1 MRRLPL
7 PSLLALALVATTP
20 FASAQD
26 AVDLSKAC
34 GGDPA
39 QALRAIAAADG
50 RNAAQELAAALREP
64 LDGPTLLAL
73 LRFGLGHPDDAV
85 VVGAAVL
92 GRGQIV
98 AVPELARAATVA
110 VPKVLAKGSPLDVDA
125 AQALVGSVDVPAI
138 LARAGALPDLLASNW
153 LGHAHRMMR
162 AEHVPALDVAA
173 RAATGQLR
181 ATLVD
186 DAALVA
192 EYSGL
197 HEERVVALQGW
208 ALGATA
214 EPRADGLPQ
223 PLRALLSWLVR
234 DHADARGQFPNQD
247 VPWTYRIRRA
257 PVARWLRRATP
268 SAADTDLLLGVAD
281 LPDAALRA
289 AAYAAMGALACEP
302 TKARLT
308 AAADAGSATAAA
320 ALARRGDDAR
330 LDALLQ
336 ATTANELASGLA
348 VASPARRLRFAA
360 DLLAADADVAS
371 GQLQAVAE
379 AAAGCLG
386 SDAPPFDDAWFDGL
400 EAIAFAAPDLAPATL
415 RALLAAIPSCA
426 TARLCDRLLAMPPAA
441 WLASATPGITLVD
454 ELGLE
459 VDDDPWAGDVGWRGA
474 LPLLEATRPD
484 ALRTVLRAALAGDDV
499 PARDAA
505 ARLLLRLHD
514 TPSAAALVAWVRAQ
528 PEPPWRALG
537 DLGGAVAMAALK
549 AAAADA
555 DDDGLRTLAQA
566 LALADG
572 MPRALATEWFTD
584 DAAASVARLLGD
596 GAAAAFV
603 ADAQGRD
610 EPLPVDDLAALAGWR
625 DPAAEAYLPAAV
637 AAASA
642 AWDEEQTV
650 YWRWVAAVA
659 RGDDDGLAALRA
671 LLRDGRYALQSTFDG
686 RRAAAVLG
694 REALAFWIDELGSNC
709 CRKSDLA
716 DDAFA
721 ALFGAEPQ
729 SAEEDVEPAAARLR
743 RRLLPLQGRLRWSML
758 ANGLVVAGR

>member
-7 PSLLALALVATTP
+7 PSLLALAIVAAPP
-20 FASAQD
+20 FAAAQ
-26 AVDLSKAC
+26 APVDLAKAV
-34 GGDPA
+34 GGDPS
-39 QALRAIAAADG
+39 QALRAIATADG

-73 LRFGLGHPDDAV
+73 LRFGFGHPDDAV

-92 GRGQIV
+92 ARGQFV

-125 AQALVGSVDVPAI
+125 VQALVGSVDVPAI
-138 LARAGALPDLLASNW
+138 LARAAALPDRLAANW
-153 LGHAHRMMR
+153 LGHAHRVMR
-162 AEHVPALDVAA
+162 IEHVPALDAAA
-173 RAATGQLR
+173 RAATGELR
-181 ATLVD
+181 AALVD
-186 DAALVA
+186 DAAMVA

-208 ALGATA
+208 ALSATA

-223 PLRALLSWLVR
+223 PLRALLGWLVR
-234 DHADARGQFPNQD
+234 DHAAARAKLPDQD
-247 VPWTYRIRRA
+247 VRWTQPVRRA

-268 SAADTDLLLGVAD
+268 SAADTDLLLGVAE

-289 AAYAAMGALACEP
+289 AACAAMGALACEP
-302 TKARLT
+302 TKARLV
-308 AAADAGSATAAA
+308 AAADDGSATAAA

-336 ATTANELASGLA
+336 ASTANELASGLA

-360 DLLAADADVAS
+360 DLLAADADVAT

-379 AAAGCLG
+379 AAAGCVG
-386 SDAPPFDDAWFDGL
+386 PDAPPFDDAWFDGL
-400 EAIAFAAPDLAPATL
+400 EALAFAAPDLAPATL
-415 RALLAAIPSCA
+415 RALVAAVPSCA
-426 TARLCDRLLAMPPAA
+426 TARLCDRLLAMPPAL
-441 WLASATPGITLVD
+441 WLPSATLGLTLVD

-459 VDDDPWAGDVGWRGA
+459 VDVDPCAGDVGWRGA

-484 ALRTVLRAALAGDDV
+484 ALRTALRTALAGDDV
-499 PARDAA
+499 PTRDAA
-505 ARLLLRLHD
+505 ARLLLRLQD
-514 TPSAAALVAWVRAQ
+514 KPSAAALVAWVRAQ
-528 PEPPWRALG
+528 PEAPWRALG
-537 DLGGAVAMAALK
+537 DLGGAVAMAALQ

-555 DDDGLRTLAQA
+555 DDDGLRVLAQA

-572 MPRALATEWFTD
+572 MPRALATEWFPA
-584 DAAASVARLLGD
+584 DAAASVAKLIAD

-610 EPLPVDDLAALAGWR
+610 EPLHVDDLAALTSWR

-659 RGDDDGLAALRA
+659 RGDDDGLAALRT
-671 LLRDGRYALQSTFDG
+671 LLRDGRYALQAMFDG
-686 RRAAAVLG
+686 QRAAAVLG
-694 REALAFWIDELGSNC
+694 REALMFWIDELGSNC

-716 DDAFA
+716 DDALA
-721 ALFGAEPQ
+721 ALFGREPQ
-729 SAEEDVEPAAARLR
+729 SAEEDIEPAAARLR

-758 ANGLVVAGR
+758 ANGFVVAGQ